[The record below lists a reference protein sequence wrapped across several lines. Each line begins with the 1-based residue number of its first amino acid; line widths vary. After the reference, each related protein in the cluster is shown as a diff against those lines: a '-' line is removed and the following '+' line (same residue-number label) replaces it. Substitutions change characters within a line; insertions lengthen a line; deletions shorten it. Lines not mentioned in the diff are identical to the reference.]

1 MKPTI
6 TGFFDA
12 EGHSTFEDQML
23 FAQRHGIDT
32 ICLRTY
38 NGQPLIEVS
47 DNDLKKIAN
56 DLKLNKMKIG
66 ILDSNIQSFQ
76 LTDTRKQ
83 TDTLDEFKYMI
94 KLAERLKMTHVLF
107 RLPKFNDVINEYAE
121 IEKVLTPFFE
131 YAYKNGKKIIL
142 LPVFDYKASTYAF
155 IIKKLKTNHVSVLF
169 DPTSI
174 MANGESTTTAYRTLK
189 SLIGAFM
196 CVDADAS
203 GQPKLIGH
211 GKTNAFEIIK
221 KLDRDRFD
229 GFMIMDNKV
238 YQTHFPDTPQKEG
251 FFKKLFGH
259 TEKKKESARSALSK
273 IIFPNEETKNVTYDD
288 ILDNQIK
295 IIRTF
300 MK

>member
-1 MKPTI
+1 
-6 TGFFDA
+6 
-12 EGHSTFEDQML
+12 
-23 FAQRHGIDT
+23 
-32 ICLRTY
+32 
-38 NGQPLIEVS
+38 
-47 DNDLKKIAN
+47 LKKIAN

-76 LTDTRKQ
+76 LSDTRKQ
-83 TDTLDEFKYMI
+83 TDALDEFKYMI
-94 KLAERLKMTHVLF
+94 KLADRLKISHVYF
-107 RLPKFNDVINEYAE
+107 RLPKFNDVINEFDE

-142 LPVFDYKASTYAF
+142 LPVHDYKASTYAY
-155 IIKKLKTNHVSVLF
+155 IIKKLKTNHVTVLF

-174 MANGESTTTAYRTLK
+174 MNNGESTTTSYR
-189 SLIGAFM
+189 SLRASIGAFM
-196 CVDADAS
+196 CVDSDAN

-211 GKTNAFEIIK
+211 GKTNVLDIIR

-238 YQTHFPDTPQKEG
+238 YQTHFPETPVKEG
-251 FFKKLFGH
+251 FFKKIFGN
-259 TEKKKESARSALSK
+259 TEKKKETARSALSK
-273 IIFPNEETKNVTYDD
+273 IIFPSEETKNVTYDD

-295 IIRTF
+295 LIRSL